1 MKLTT
6 PGLRRAATALG
17 ALGASAL
24 LLAGCAGS
32 GGPDTATATGSG
44 QVPTD
49 TSGTVN
55 ILMENV
61 PDTDI
66 VKSLIPEFNKKY
78 PNIKVTI
85 EPQTYDQIRDKLVAS
100 FQAPKATYDLVVV
113 DNVWMKDFVA
123 ANWLQPLDSR
133 IDSTPDYDYADFFKP
148 LTDIDT
154 VDGKRYAV
162 PFYNYA
168 LGYIYNVPDY
178 EKAGLTPPTSLDEL
192 IANSKKLVQGDR
204 AGIAMQPQRGYKVF
218 EEWANFLFAAGGTI
232 YDDAGNYT
240 LDTPEA
246 KRALA
251 AYVDLYNTAAPKNS
265 LNWGFDEA
273 GRSVSSGQAASLV
286 SYNWNLPSL
295 NAPDG
300 TAAKSGVGPFKL
312 AAMPGGVDVLGS
324 WSWAIPS
331 NSGNADAAWAFASWL
346 TSKPIDVERVVKGGA
361 VIRTSSTED
370 QKVLKDGFGA
380 DYYAVVKD
388 ILSKAKPLS
397 NQTNAEEMIQAVG
410 TELNEAVAGTKSIDD
425 ALRDAQAA
433 AEKTRG

>member
-1 MKLTT
+1 MKLKT
-6 PGLRRAATALG
+6 PGLRRAVTSLG
-17 ALGASAL
+17 AIGASAL
-24 LLAGCAGS
+24 LLSGCAGS
-32 GGPDTATATGSG
+32 GGPETPSATGSG

-66 VKSLIPEFNKKY
+66 VKSLIPEFNKTY

-133 IDSTPDYDYADFFKP
+133 IDSTPDYDYADFFTP

-178 EKAGLTPPTSLDEL
+178 QKAGLTEPKTLDEL
-192 IANSKKLVQGDR
+192 VANSKKLVQGDR

-218 EEWANFLFAAGGTI
+218 EEWANFLFAAGGSI
-232 YDDAGNYT
+232 YDDTGKYT

-246 KRALA
+246 KKALA
-251 AYVDLYNTAAPKNS
+251 DYVDLYHTAAPKNS

-273 GRSVSSGQAASLV
+273 GRSVSSGQSASLV

-312 AAMPGGVDVLGS
+312 TAMPGGVDVLGS

-361 VIRTSSTED
+361 VIRTSSTQD
-370 QKVLKDGFGA
+370 PKVLADGFGS